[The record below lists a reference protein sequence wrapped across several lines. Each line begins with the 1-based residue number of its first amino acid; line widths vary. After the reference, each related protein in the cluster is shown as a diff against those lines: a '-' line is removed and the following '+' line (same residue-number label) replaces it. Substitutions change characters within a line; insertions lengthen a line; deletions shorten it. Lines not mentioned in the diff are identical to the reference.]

1 MKTTTLY
8 LMDGEMAKW
17 NALSDDTKEGWTVQ
31 GETLASFEST
41 DVLKVRAG
49 MARFDSFPVLRDI
62 VKKSAA
68 GEKIDMITLHDMPE
82 AVLPELCFTI
92 GAVGMTALIAAMFAE
107 MKTDEDI
114 AAIAGMSA
122 LRHDILS
129 TNASVTIP
137 RR

>member
-8 LMDGEMAKW
+8 LTDAEMKQW
-17 NALSDDTKEGWTVQ
+17 NALPDERRDGWTV
-31 GETLASFEST
+31 EAEILTSYESA

-49 MARFDSFPVLRDI
+49 MARFDTFPALRDV
-62 VKKSAA
+62 VKNSAL
-68 GEKIDMITLHDMPE
+68 GQKIDIDSLKGMPE

-92 GAVGMTALIAAMFAE
+92 GAVGMSVLIAAMFAQ

-114 AAIAGMSA
+114 AAIAGMST

>member
-8 LMDGEMAKW
+8 LTDAEMTKW
-17 NALSDDTKEGWTVQ
+17 NALPEERKDGWTVEA
-31 GETLASFEST
+31 ETLTSYEST

-49 MARFDSFPVLRDI
+49 MARFDSFPVLRDV
-62 VKKSAA
+62 VKNAAA
-68 GEKIDMITLHDMPE
+68 GQKIDIDSLKGMPE

-92 GAVGMTALIAAMFAE
+92 GAVGMTALIAAMFDQS
-107 MKTDEDI
+107 KTDEDV
-114 AAIAGMSA
+114 AAIAGMST